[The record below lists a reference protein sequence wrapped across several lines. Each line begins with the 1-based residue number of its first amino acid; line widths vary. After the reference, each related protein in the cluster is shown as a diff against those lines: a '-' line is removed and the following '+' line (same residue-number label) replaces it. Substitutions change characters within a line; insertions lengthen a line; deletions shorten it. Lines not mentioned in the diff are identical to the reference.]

1 MMLPFDDSQ
10 VPINSAIDS
19 KRESGL
25 KGFGGGGPVSER
37 SKKIVYQKG
46 VSGGGHLTGGPL

>member
-37 SKKIVYQKG
+37 SKKIVY
-46 VSGGGHLTGGPL
+46 